1 MDNIYSQPPNRYSLI
16 NYRLKVFVEF
26 ELSKEGMEQAK
37 LLKHE
42 ALDIFPR
49 GTKVVEVLQLH
60 PENVEYGKI
69 YLYGGNDE

>member
-42 ALDIFPR
+42 APDLFAHIQAV
-49 GTKVVEVLQLH
+49 KVLQLH
-60 PENVEYGKI
+60 PEDVEYGKI
-69 YLYGGNDE
+69 YLYGGNNE